1 MTDERRY
8 DEQESAFILERAS
21 ADAADET
28 VAAGDDKALT
38 RAPRGL
44 TLRQLQDIAGEAGI
58 SRDAVARAAA
68 SVSRGDLV
76 PTERRTYVGLPIGVS
91 RTVDFPRRVTDEE
104 WDRIVVALR
113 DTFAARGRVEGH
125 GTLREW
131 RNGNLTALLEPTA
144 RGHRLR
150 LSTRKG
156 DARGLLGFGA
166 GSLIAGAVT
175 GLPALLLGAPL
186 DFAPLLPSAIM
197 AAVGLATIG
206 RATWS
211 LPRWARTRE
220 AQMESLAETVTRIL
234 EEMEGECEPA
244 KGLRSGS

>member
-1 MTDERRY
+1 M
-8 DEQESAFILERAS
+8 
-21 ADAADET
+21 
-28 VAAGDDKALT
+28 
-38 RAPRGL
+38 
-44 TLRQLQDIAGEAGI
+44 
-58 SRDAVARAAA
+58 
-68 SVSRGDLV
+68 
-76 PTERRTYVGLPIGVS
+76 
-91 RTVDFPRRVTDEE
+91 
-104 WDRIVVALR
+104 ALR
-113 DTFAARGRVEGH
+113 DTFAARGRVERH

-166 GSLIAGAVT
+166 GSLIVGAVT
-175 GLPALLLGAPL
+175 GLPALFLGAPL

-234 EEMEGECEPA
+234 EEMEGEPEPA
-244 KGLRSGS
+244 RALRPGS